1 MVCGKK
7 GLGEVEEEEER
18 NLILGGVGNLV
29 MENFH
34 GNGCKEWKKNVCT
47 FVCDFN
53 GGWLKY
59 SSLLWCIVILLSE
72 EGRVVNNIQV
82 GCFIKLV
89 VMFFF

>member
-1 MVCGKK
+1 
-7 GLGEVEEEEER
+7 
-18 NLILGGVGNLV
+18 
-29 MENFH
+29 
-34 GNGCKEWKKNVCT
+34 
-47 FVCDFN
+47 VCDFN